1 MVSVGWT
8 PTATKIQI
16 VADDVMLVG
25 PQSALKVWTDRLAYV
40 QYMKVVWTRPEYVGK
55 VHTYPRDPL

>member
-25 PQSALKVWTDRLAYV
+25 PQSTLKVWTDRLAYV
-40 QYMKVVWTRPEYVGK
+40 QYMKVVPDLST
-55 VHTYPRDPL
+55 